1 MQLLQLDPQLIA
13 SMQQNAASVANS
25 LAAQVNPND
34 ALNSGAFYQQLL
46 AQMQQQQQNSQPPSL
61 PISPP
66 ASSQPNQ
73 PTAIST
79 NDLIQ
84 QLLVVSLF

>member
-1 MQLLQLDPQLIA
+1 
-13 SMQQNAASVANS
+13 MQQNAATAAANS

-34 ALNSGAFYQQLL
+34 ALNSTALYQQLL
-46 AQMQQQQQNSQPPSL
+46 AQMQQQNSQPPSL

-66 ASSQPNQ
+66 AQQSAAN
-73 PTAIST
+73 

-84 QLLVVSLF
+84 QLTSQLLAVSLNINTI